1 MAPDRAKL
9 VARGITKRFEAA
21 TVVDGV
27 DLDIEAG
34 QIVGLIGENGA
45 GKSTLLNILSGIVE
59 PDGGT
64 MELDGRPYATWR
76 LWRRRCAWNSASF
89 SGTGA
94 DTQPQS
100 LREPAAVA

>member
-64 MELDGRPYATWR
+64 MELDGRPYAPGDYAPPVR
-76 LWRRRCAWNSASF
+76 V
-89 SGTGA
+89 
-94 DTQPQS
+94 
-100 LREPAAVA
+100 E